1 MNLYEKYVL
10 PQLVHYVCGMSP
22 NMRQRAKVVPEA
34 TGIVLEI
41 GIGSGHN
48 LTYYDAN
55 KVKNIIGID
64 PSPAESKLMLASE
77 NINIPFEFIRTGAE
91 VLDFE
96 NDSIDTVV
104 STYTFCTIP
113 DISAALQEIKR
124 VLKPGGKIL
133 FVEHGKAPDPGI
145 QKTQNKWN
153 PLWRRVSGGCHIN
166 RDIVSIIENEGF
178 IIHRKEELY
187 LPGWKPATF
196 NTSGHAEPL

>member
-113 DISAALQEIKR
+113 DISATLQEIKR

-133 FVEHGKAPDPGI
+133 FVEHGKAPDPAI

>member
-113 DISAALQEIKR
+113 DISATLQEIKR

>member
-133 FVEHGKAPDPGI
+133 FVEHGKAPDPAI